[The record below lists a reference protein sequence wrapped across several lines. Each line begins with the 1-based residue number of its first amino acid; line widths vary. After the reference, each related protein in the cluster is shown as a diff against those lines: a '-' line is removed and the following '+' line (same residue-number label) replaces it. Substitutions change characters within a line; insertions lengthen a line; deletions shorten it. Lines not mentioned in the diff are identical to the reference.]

1 MNYKKE
7 AELIYEQRKEKE
19 KQKEIE
25 KIMVELK
32 MKEEP
37 ITEPQKKS
45 IRLIEQFVGIK
56 FEGTNKF
63 DAKEFISDNIEES
76 KKIMREYNFE
86 RDVSQA
92 VLSTMF

>member
-19 KQKEIE
+19 KQKEVE

-32 MKEEP
+32 MKEEL